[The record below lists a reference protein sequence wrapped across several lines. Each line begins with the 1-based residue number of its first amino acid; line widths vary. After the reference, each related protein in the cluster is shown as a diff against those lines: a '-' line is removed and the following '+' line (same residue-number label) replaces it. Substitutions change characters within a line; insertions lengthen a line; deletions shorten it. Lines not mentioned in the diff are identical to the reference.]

1 VTLLLQTSSVCLS
14 GYLSVTIVS
23 PAKTAEP
30 MEMPFGLWTRV
41 GQNRSEHC
49 RNPTNTIEPS
59 MCAGDVA
66 LYTVRMLASVSF
78 YQRIWRYINFYLYL
92 YFVYVR
98 VLWPFALIC
107 CEHNKCTRN
116 PYRPCP
122 VTQANSASYPEQEP
136 SNEKWQCFLAE
147 AGHLS
152 GKSRAKQKQTEKQ
165 TRWRMTQSYCVTL
178 SVLS

>member
-1 VTLLLQTSSVCLS
+1 VTLLLQTWSVCLS
-14 GYLSVTIVS
+14 DYLSVTIVS
-23 PAKTAEP
+23 SAKTAET

-66 LYTVRMLASVSF
+66 LYVRL
-78 YQRIWRYINFYLYL
+78 
-92 YFVYVR
+92 
-98 VLWPFALIC
+98 LWPFALIC

-147 AGHLS
+147 PGHLS
-152 GKSRAKQKQTEKQ
+152 GKSRAIGQWDQRVSVCLCMSGFRTITFEMNDLWP
-165 TRWRMTQSYCVTL
+165 RYFSRFNLTL
-178 SVLS
+178 CLGQVQRSSTTCSL